1 MDELF
6 VNDVADA
13 MILARLFE
21 RLWDRGLTLIATS
34 NRQPTALYE
43 GGLQR
48 AQFIPF
54 IQRLERE
61 CLVHDMDSV
70 TDYRRL
76 ATTAVG
82 VYFVRLIAG
91 CTNDDRLH
99 SAIQKVRPTRPHPA
113 SGPAHTSVLNDQ
125 HGAEC
130 PSLQSKQTARRI
142 CTPRSLTV
150 EDAQRMPHAWSRPY
164 DLPEGMHRSQRQ
176 EAAALQVYI
185 A

>member
-48 AQFIPF
+48 AQFFPF

-99 SAIQKVRPTRPHPA
+99 SAIQKVRPACPHPA
-113 SGPAHTSVLNDQ
+113 TGMPLRACSMINMAPSVLHCN
-125 HGAEC
+125 HNRLPGLYAL
-130 PSLQSKQTARRI
+130 PAAS
-142 CTPRSLTV
+142 
-150 EDAQRMPHAWSRPY
+150 WSR
-164 DLPEGMHRSQRQ
+164 LR
-176 EAAALQVYI
+176 
-185 A
+185 

>member
-1 MDELF
+1 MLQDPLRKVADALSTEMHVLCLDELF

-34 NRQPTALYE
+34 NRRPAALYE
-43 GGLQR
+43 GGLNR
-48 AQFIPF
+48 AQFVPF
-54 IQRLERE
+54 IQRLEAE

-82 VYFVRLIAG
+82 VYFVRLVEG

-99 SAIQKVRPTRPHPA
+99 SAINKVPPKLHPLA
-113 SGPAHTSVLNDQ
+113 
-125 HGAEC
+125 
-130 PSLQSKQTARRI
+130 
-142 CTPRSLTV
+142 
-150 EDAQRMPHAWSRPY
+150 
-164 DLPEGMHRSQRQ
+164 
-176 EAAALQVYI
+176 
-185 A
+185 